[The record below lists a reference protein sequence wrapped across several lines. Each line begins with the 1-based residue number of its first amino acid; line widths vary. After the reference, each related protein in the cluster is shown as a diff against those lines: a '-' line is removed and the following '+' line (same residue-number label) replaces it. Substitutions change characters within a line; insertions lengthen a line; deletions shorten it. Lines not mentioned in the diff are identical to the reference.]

1 MTVQVVCMRG
11 EPLTREVGG
20 QPNGIVLDE
29 P

>member
-1 MTVQVVCMRG
+1 MSVQVVCMRE